1 MNDKR
6 YMMKRNKNS
15 NMKFAV
21 VLTLVAIGILA
32 AVVVLSNKQE
42 SLPIEIKQ
50 IDVTGQ
56 PSIGEKDAPVTVVE
70 FGDFKCP
77 SCKAWGEMIYPKL
90 IDDYIET
97 GKVEF
102 SFVNVLFHGKESTLA
117 SIAAE
122 SVYERSPDSYWNF
135 HQAMFDAQ
143 PVENHDGPWITPER
157 ILEIASGFP
166 EIDQTLLKED
176 MEQEATRESVKIDE
190 DLVREAGVSMT
201 PTIVINGKMI
211 EDPFDYEA
219 IKTAIEQE
227 IKDEK

>member
-1 MNDKR
+1 
-6 YMMKRNKNS
+6 
-15 NMKFAV
+15 MKFAV

-90 IDDYIET
+90 VDDYIET

-102 SFVNVLFHGKESTLA
+102 SFINVLFHGKESTLA

-122 SVYERSPDSYWNF
+122 SVYERSPDLYWNF

-190 DLVREAGVSMT
+190 DLVSEAGVSMT
-201 PTIVINGKMI
+201 PTIVINGKMM

>member
-1 MNDKR
+1 
-6 YMMKRNKNS
+6 MKQTKNT

-21 VLTLVAIGILA
+21 LLTLVVVGILA

-56 PSIGEKDAPVTVVE
+56 PTIGEKDAPVTIVE

-90 IDDYIET
+90 VDDYINT
-97 GKVEF
+97 GKVKL
-102 SFVNVLFHGKESTLA
+102 SFINVLFHGQESTLA

-122 SVYERSPDSYWNF
+122 SVYERNPGLYWDF
-135 HQAMFDAQ
+135 HQALYDAQ
-143 PVENHDGPWITPER
+143 PEVHDALWVTPDK
-157 ILEIASGFP
+157 ILEIASDFP
-166 EIDQTLLKED
+166 EIDQALLKED
-176 MEQEATRESVKIDE
+176 MEQESTMESVKIDE
-190 DLVREAGVSMT
+190 ELVKKAGVSMT
-201 PTIVINGKMI
+201 PTIVINGKMM

-219 IKTAIEQE
+219 IKTAIDQE
-227 IKDEK
+227 VKEKN